1 MPYFG
6 PHKLP
11 ATNSICHLQHFVC
24 SLVQVFFLQQ
34 LNITFSERVLAVN
47 DKQQILNLVT
57 DKLESI
63 AVRFGFFFY
72 GKCLIMPT
80 NMQEKED
87 LAVTSQMKQVP
98 AFKID
103 NSEIVRVHS
112 RVTRFELCQSHRI
125 KNVF

>member
-1 MPYFG
+1 MPYLG

-11 ATNSICHLQHFVC
+11 ATNSICHLQHFVS
-24 SLVQVFFLQQ
+24 SLVEVFFLQQ

-47 DKQQILNLVT
+47 GKQQIF
-57 DKLESI
+57 DGQ
-63 AVRFGFFFY
+63 VRIHCCKVWLFFY

-80 NMQEKED
+80 NKQEKED
-87 LAVTSQMKQVP
+87 VAVTGQMKQVP
-98 AFKID
+98 AYKID